1 MIKNQMNKNQKN
13 SQMIQILMFQILKRE
28 IILMIMM
35 KRKFQMYF
43 KAIMINKTAK
53 KIMNMNADLIFIRL
67 MITVMKIKGIDINQ
81 QDKTQI

>member
-1 MIKNQMNKNQKN
+1 
-13 SQMIQILMFQILKRE
+13 MIQILMFQILKRE